1 MKRLKFFIPFLFP
14 LVFLAPR
21 AWSQAVPFYA
31 EPALSLS
38 KSLKG
43 RWSANSKLVFRQQ
56 LASLENRSLD
66 WVSQSD
72 AAEIQLFVNYRIFVA
87 TKLTL
92 GYIYKLE
99 EPFLNS
105 METEHRLLQQLT
117 FQSGNS
123 FRSNNRIRL
132 EQRIGENS
140 FRNRLRYWFIF
151 EQPLFDKRDWYFVA
165 SDELLYTF
173 TGMPGEDQLEN
184 RLHAGL
190 GYMFDN
196 GQKLQFELQYRLKH
210 IAAARQSS
218 AWHLL
223 ITYSLKL

>member
-1 MKRLKFFIPFLFP
+1 MKRLKFFIPFLFL
-14 LVFLAPR
+14 LVFIAPR
-21 AWSQAVPFYA
+21 AWFQAAPFYV
-31 EPALSLS
+31 EPALSIS

-43 RWSANSKLVFRQQ
+43 SWSVNSKLVFRQQ
-56 LASLENRSLD
+56 LASMENRGLD
-66 WVSQSD
+66 WVSQSE
-72 AAEIQLFVNYRIFVA
+72 AAEVQFFANYQMVGG

-105 METEHRLLQQLT
+105 FETEHRLLQQLT

-123 FRSNNRIRL
+123 FRWNNRIRL

-140 FRNRLRYWFIF
+140 FRNRLRYWFVF
-151 EQPLFDKRDWYFVA
+151 EQPLFNKRDWYFVA

-173 TGMPGEDQLEN
+173 TGMSGEDQLEN
-184 RLHAGL
+184 RLQAGT
-190 GYMFDN
+190 GYVFDN